1 MDTSA
6 GAWGS
11 HCLATVRGTE
21 FAVSRYAS
29 PMTER
34 EPVLLLPSDAHIAHL
49 PWVAELLDE
58 NRRITVEH
66 AAITRLR
73 RVDAYCWYA
82 DEGPFGVEFFDRD
95 RDLIREPRSPRVRRG
110 GSRIWRRAGVGCA
123 SRSPARTQ
131 GGPLA
136 RPCGRARAHSCDH
149 GLPPGVRRT
158 RCHAVAYPHRLREG
172 AEAGVGR
179 GPVTGPREAR
189 HTPRVD
195 AVRDG
200 RTECVVS

>member
-95 RDLIREPRSPRVRRG
+95 RDLIREPRSLESGEADLAYGGAPESDARVAALPGLKVDHWRG
-110 GSRIWRRAGVGCA
+110 RV
-123 SRSPARTQ
+123 
-131 GGPLA
+131 
-136 RPCGRARAHSCDH
+136 
-149 GLPPGVRRT
+149 
-158 RCHAVAYPHRLREG
+158 
-172 AEAGVGR
+172 VGR
-179 GPVTGPREAR
+179 VPTLAITDYHQAFVELDVTEWPIPIVYAR
-189 HTPRVD
+189 VPKR
-195 AVRDG
+195 G
-200 RTECVVS
+200 